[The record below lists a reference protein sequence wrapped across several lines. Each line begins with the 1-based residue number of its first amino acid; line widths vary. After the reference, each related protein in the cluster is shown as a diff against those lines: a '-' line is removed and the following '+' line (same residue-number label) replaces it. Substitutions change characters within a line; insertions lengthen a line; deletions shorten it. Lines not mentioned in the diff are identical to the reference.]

1 MKKNVSLMNIY
12 HFGNWRRYM
21 DADWG
26 IYFNE
31 MYLTSDLQCIN
42 ISLMRM
48 PKNIKL
54 DRFSFDNVSDCDEK
68 QAVYPLYN
76 ISKQQNNINS
86 LLKKTKHIK
95 VMEMFLFVRSHAYS
109 LELSCCRTLKKI
121 YSPIQHWQRSGKC
134 ERYWKKWSSLHP
146 LQCFMRDKVKSEYY
160 CIEDPLPG
168 CGCDR
173 NGEMGEDECG
183 DTR

>member
-1 MKKNVSLMNIY
+1 
-12 HFGNWRRYM
+12 M

-86 LLKKTKHIK
+86 LLKKKKNIS
-95 VMEMFLFVRSHAYS
+95 RSWKCFYS
-109 LELSCCRTLKKI
+109 
-121 YSPIQHWQRSGKC
+121 
-134 ERYWKKWSSLHP
+134 
-146 LQCFMRDKVKSEYY
+146 
-160 CIEDPLPG
+160 
-168 CGCDR
+168 
-173 NGEMGEDECG
+173 
-183 DTR
+183 